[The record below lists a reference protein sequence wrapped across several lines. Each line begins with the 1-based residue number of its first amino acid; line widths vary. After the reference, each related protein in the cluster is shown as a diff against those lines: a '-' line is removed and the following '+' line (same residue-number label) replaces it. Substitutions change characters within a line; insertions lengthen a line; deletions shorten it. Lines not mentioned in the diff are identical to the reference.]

1 MRSVFQ
7 LVVGVTATS
16 ALLAAV
22 SCSDDKEKS
31 QGDSYDKEES
41 QCDSYD
47 VAFKAACNVYCDHVM
62 ELSCWTADVSRD
74 QCLAVCE
81 KELFGVRDRGAL
93 YACIQELTALLD
105 ACPYVCE
112 KWGGREV
119 PGLSEEIEMC
129 SEARTAEDCVIS
141 HRDCEMCEKW
151 GDETHCTSVN
161 CEDCLAW
168 PGRYSCRRLD
178 CEICDE
184 ADAGV
189 EYCQPVDCGQCRDL
203 PPRYSCHER

>member
-31 QGDSYDKEES
+31 QGNSI
-41 QCDSYD
+41 D
-47 VAFKAACNVYCDHVM
+47 VAFNAACNVYCDHVM

-74 QCLAVCE
+74 QCLAVCK
-81 KELFGVRDRGAL
+81 KEIFGRRSRAAK
-93 YACIQELTALLD
+93 YACIEELMAAFD

-141 HRDCEMCEKW
+141 HRDCNMCEEW
-151 GDETHCTSVN
+151 EDETYCTPVN

-168 PGRYSCRRLD
+168 PGRYSCQRLN
-178 CEICDE
+178 CEVCGE
-184 ADAGV
+184 ADVGG
-189 EYCQPVDCGQCRDL
+189 EYCQPIDCERCQDL
-203 PPRYSCHER
+203 PGRYSCHGR